1 MVTRIMIHVRKAPSS
16 NSVVALYV
24 MLNINQGPKSSV
36 HRAGLIS
43 PPVTPVLLVY
53 EKYPLGLVKFHF

>member
-1 MVTRIMIHVRKAPSS
+1 MVTRIMIYVRKAPSS
-16 NSVVALYV
+16 NSVALYV
-24 MLNINQGPKSSV
+24 MLSINQGPKSSV
-36 HRAGLIS
+36 HRTGLIS